1 MFPGRSKRRTT
12 TDDSCKI
19 LSVCHLVACDN
30 GTLHLQPLSATLTTA
45 ELAEIIR
52 CLSRVSVTENLK
64 EIVFDLRHVEVIGP
78 QWTVVLAMLID
89 FARRLDAK
97 CRLISLNEQPAAAA
111 SLYRRSAELMKLI
124 TWETAP
130 RLSA

>member
-1 MFPGRSKRRTT
+1 MFPSRSKTRTT
-12 TDDSCKI
+12 TDDGNKI
-19 LSVCHLVACDN
+19 LNVCHLVACDN
-30 GTLHLQPLSATLTTA
+30 GTLHVQPLAATLTTA
-45 ELAEIIR
+45 ELAEIIG
-52 CLSRVSVTENLK
+52 CLSRASATEGLK

-97 CRLISLNEQPAAAA
+97 CKLISLNEQPAAAA

-130 RLSA
+130 RLAA